1 LAALAIAAILI
12 AGCSSAATTAPSV
25 AAPATAAPA
34 TAAPATAAPATAAPA
49 TAAPSVAAVAKKIT
63 FVAPLIADANWS
75 GLNACVVSKSKELGY
90 DLTMVAPINETAS
103 TADMVSLT
111 EQAIAQGT
119 EGLIIVPLVA
129 ASWDAVLASAKEKGI
144 PVIAMGVDTSK
155 PDQRNAFVGTD
166 FQAYGAQSA
175 DLIAKAKPNA
185 KVGILYSGPETT
197 NQVDAIK
204 VFRQTIKDKYPNITV
219 VGDDTILSPGGNRDL
234 VKTTE
239 VARGFMVAHP
249 EVDTIWSP
257 DGQGGIAAAGAARDM
272 GKNPGDITI
281 IGADHLPKVAEDLK
295 NGWEYASIA
304 FVECH
309 GWGEGSVIALDDHFK
324 GTLKEGSTIYATP
337 AVFTK
342 ENP

>member
-1 LAALAIAAILI
+1 MQQQRDARPCDCRPCDCRPSDGRSCDGRPRH
-12 AGCSSAATTAPSV
+12 GCPSDGLPGCEPSAA
-25 AAPATAAPA
+25 AAGGQ
-34 TAAPATAAPATAAPA
+34 
-49 TAAPSVAAVAKKIT
+49 KIT
-63 FVAPLIADANWS
+63 FVAPLLADANWS

-111 EQAIAQGT
+111 EQAIAAGT
-119 EGLIIVPLVA
+119 QGLIVVPLVA
-129 ASWDAVLASAKEKGI
+129 ESWNDVLASAKSKNI

-166 FQAYGAQSA
+166 FNAYGGQSA
-175 DLIAKAKPNA
+175 DLVAKYKPNGT
-185 KVGILYSGPETT
+185 VGILYSGPETT

-204 VFRQTIKDKYPNITV
+204 VFRQTIKDKYPNIKI

-257 DGQGGIAAAGAARDM
+257 DGQGGIAAAGAARDL
-272 GKNPGDITI
+272 GKKPGDITI
-281 IGADHLPKVAEDLK
+281 IGADHLPQVAARPQGGL
-295 NGWEYASIA
+295 GVPRASPSWSATAGARAASRRSI
-304 FVECH
+304 
-309 GWGEGSVIALDDHFK
+309 
-324 GTLKEGSTIYATP
+324 STSRAPSRRGPPSTRP
-337 AVFTK
+337 PRSFTK

>member
-1 LAALAIAAILI
+1 MRVSKSLVALVVLAMAASACS
-12 AGCSSAATTAPSV
+12 AGATTAPSAGAS
-25 AAPATAAPA
+25 AAAAK
-34 TAAPATAAPATAAPA
+34 T
-49 TAAPSVAAVAKKIT
+49 KIT
-63 FVAPLIADANWS
+63 FVAPLLADANWS
-75 GLNACVVSKSKELGY
+75 GLNACVVSKSAELGY

-111 EQAIAQGT
+111 EQAIAAGAQ
-119 EGLIIVPLVA
+119 GLIVVPLVA
-129 ASWDAVLASAKEKGI
+129 ASWDNVLASAKTKNI
-144 PVIAMGVDTSK
+144 PVIAMGVDTST

-166 FQAYGAQSA
+166 FKAYGAQSA
-175 DLIAKAKPNA
+175 DLIAKAKPKA
-185 KVGILYSGPETT
+185 TVGILYSGPETT

-204 VFRQTIKDKYPNITV
+204 VFRQTIKDKYPDIKI

-239 VARGFMVAHP
+239 IARGFMVAHP

-257 DGQGGIAAAGAARDM
+257 DGQGGIAAAGAARDL
-272 GKNPGDITI
+272 GKKPGDITI
-281 IGADHLPKVAEDLK
+281 IGADHLPKVSEDLK
-295 NGWEYASIA
+295 AGWEYASIA

-309 GWGEGSVIALDDHFK
+309 GWGEGSVVALDQHFK
-324 GTLKEGSTIYATP
+324 GTLKEGSTIYTTP